1 VASAFCGLA
10 TSIYWLILFRCF
22 QGIGAAMMMAVPL
35 AMITE
40 CFPSNE
46 LGRALGTY
54 SVSISAGLAI
64 GPSFGGFI
72 ASFLGWRLTFLIN
85 VPLGIVAILVAQK
98 VIPEMSGEAGEQ
110 DFLGAA
116 AAFVSLFSLLMFIN
130 RSQEA
135 GINVATGVM
144 LAVAVAAGISFV
156 LRERS
161 TLQPMLDM
169 GLFRNLTF
177 AFGSLS
183 ALLNYMA
190 QYVVI
195 FLTPFYLHRVLDL
208 SPNKVGLI
216 MTCFPL
222 AVMIVGPFSGWLSDR
237 IGSRWLSSLGA
248 LVCAAAT
255 ALLSRITP
263 STTGIDIS
271 LSLLLFGIG
280 TGLFQSPNTSAA
292 MGGLPRPHLGVASAV
307 LANVRNVGMVMGVA
321 LAGLVLHA
329 YVSDEILDQHHL
341 DPSQASLFVQGL
353 EYAFVAGTLIS
364 VCTTFTSLVK
374 KSRTTGNS
382 LAGR

>member
-1 VASAFCGLA
+1 
-10 TSIYWLILFRCF
+10 
-22 QGIGAAMMMAVPL
+22 
-35 AMITE
+35 
-40 CFPSNE
+40 
-46 LGRALGTY
+46 
-54 SVSISAGLAI
+54 
-64 GPSFGGFI
+64 
-72 ASFLGWRLTFLIN
+72 
-85 VPLGIVAILVAQK
+85 
-98 VIPEMSGEAGEQ
+98 MSGEAGEQ

-116 AAFVSLFSLLMFIN
+116 AAFVFLFSLLMFIN

-144 LAVAVAAGISFV
+144 LALAVAAGIGFF

-169 GLFRNLTF
+169 GLFHNLTF

-248 LVCAAAT
+248 LICAAAT
-255 ALLSRITP
+255 ALLSKMHV
-263 STTGIDIS
+263 SATGIDIS

-341 DPSQASLFVQGL
+341 DPSQAWLFMQGL
-353 EYAFVAGTLIS
+353 AHAFAAGALIS
-364 VCTTFTSLVK
+364 VCTAVTSLVK
-374 KSRTTGNS
+374 KSKSTGNS
-382 LAGR
+382 LAAQ